1 MKFDRKAPGRGL
13 EIETVLEN
21 GKANVQCTLHLQSAP
36 EDRDSYL
43 DLLIW
48 NRENQLVFRA
58 CHFLWQEE
66 PIKGMILHPHLWQ
79 GPEDAYLYR
88 VQAMLRQSDGT
99 VRDKLEKKLAFRNLT
114 QIPYK
119 GWMLNE
125 KPIEIRTVAYEM
137 PMTTSAGEKA
147 EHKLWENQLRR
158 DLQLIRDMGAN
169 GICLV
174 EENREKTFF
183 QEISDEMGLLVWQ
196 QSNENMPYFLQL
208 EKDGFLTD
216 CYYYHKACWSREPF
230 VYISRESMVYEKG
243 GTLEVTVY
251 SNQPK
256 VALYVSGELFEF
268 RTEGPE
274 FVFQGIPIK
283 QLPLLLTAETRE
295 CSMSLWNYPIHKK
308 FTI

>member
-1 MKFDRKAPGRGL
+1 MEFDRNAPGKGL
-13 EIETVLEN
+13 EIETTVEN
-21 GKANVQCTLHLQSAP
+21 GKANFQCIPHLQSVS

-43 DLLIW
+43 DLMIW
-48 NRENQLVFRA
+48 NRENQPVFRA

-79 GPEDAYLYR
+79 GPEDAYLYQ
-88 VQAMLRQSDGT
+88 VQAMLRQGDGT
-99 VRDKLEKKLAFRNLT
+99 VRDKLEKKLAFRKLA

-119 GWMLNE
+119 GWILNE
-125 KPIEIRTVAYEM
+125 KPIEIRAVAYQM
-137 PMTTSAGEKA
+137 PLPTSAEEKP
-147 EHKLWENQLRR
+147 EHRLWEDQLRR
-158 DLQLIRDMGAN
+158 DLQLIREMGAN
-169 GICLV
+169 GICSMK
-174 EENREKTFF
+174 ERETPIL
-183 QEISDEMGLLVWQ
+183 QEICDEMGLIIWQ
-196 QSNENMPYFLQL
+196 ENREDMPHFHQL
-208 EKDGFLTD
+208 LEDGFLTD
-216 CYYYHKACWSREPF
+216 CYYYHKACWSKEPF
-230 VYISRESMVYEKG
+230 VYISRESMVYEKE

-274 FVFQGIPIK
+274 FIFQGIPIK

-295 CSMSLWNYPIHKK
+295 CNMSLWNHPIHKK